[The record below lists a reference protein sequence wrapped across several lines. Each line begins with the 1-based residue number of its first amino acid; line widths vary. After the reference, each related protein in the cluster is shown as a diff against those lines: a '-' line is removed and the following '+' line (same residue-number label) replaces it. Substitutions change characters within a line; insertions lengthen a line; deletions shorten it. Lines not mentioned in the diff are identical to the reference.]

1 MPTTEMPEGK
11 IVCIGG
17 DGGELNSLSVKSPG
31 WLVLKLL
38 DQIVGLGE
46 TAKKITE
53 NIKDNGHQPQ
63 GTIG

>member
-1 MPTTEMPEGK
+1 VRLIAGSAENNTQN
-11 IVCIGG
+11 GG
-17 DGGELNSLSVKSPG
+17 DRGELNSLSVKSPV